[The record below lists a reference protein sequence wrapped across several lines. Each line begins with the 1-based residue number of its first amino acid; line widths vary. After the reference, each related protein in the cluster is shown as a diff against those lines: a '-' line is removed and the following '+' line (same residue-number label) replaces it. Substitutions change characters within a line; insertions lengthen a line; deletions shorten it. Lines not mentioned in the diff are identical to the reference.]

1 MKTLVGS
8 LILVVFF
15 DISIQSPLN
24 DDHRE
29 KLSKLNFRS
38 LPSVYQQALLE
49 VRATSENR
57 EEDTNTWCCKNGNPA
72 KMKIVTT
79 TFIRWEPTGQTQAV
93 LAGHESCG
101 FGGWSSCSVYAIE
114 HIPTSHIDYGHELV
128 PDIENSQCPENHI
141 VCCKSMVPVAGFCM
155 TIRQFNRVVAEW
167 SKLQATHPEATLAS
181 LVVTLQ
187 NNGLPSLQG

>member
-1 MKTLVGS
+1 MKTFIGS
-8 LILVVFF
+8 LILVLLF

-57 EEDTNTWCCKNGNPA
+57 EDTNAWCCKNGNPA
-72 KMKIVTT
+72 RMKVITT

-101 FGGWSSCSVYAIE
+101 FGGWSSCSVYRIE
-114 HIPTSHIDYGHELV
+114 HIPTSHIDYGHEIV

-155 TIRQFNRVVAEW
+155 SIPEFNRVVAEW

-181 LVVTLQ
+181 LIVTLQ
-187 NNGLPSLQG
+187 NNGLPSLEA